1 MIPKSIFISRPFQDS
16 GETLKM
22 YSAQGGRVIAESLVR
37 FEAVTFEVP
46 DFFDVIFFSSIRAAE
61 FFLQQNVPTS
71 VQFACAGKET
81 ADKLKRQ
88 FQISCEFI
96 AQHAG
101 NPNESAIEF
110 LQWLGNRRV
119 LFPKSEQSLN
129 TYSNMVPSSQKW
141 ESIVYRTCAISKR
154 IAPCDLYIFSS
165 PSNVKA
171 FLSSNSISGNSKCI
185 AWGSSTAQYL
195 TDHDIH
201 VFHQLQT
208 GTLKELDV
216 FLKDLLELN

>member
-1 MIPKSIFISRPFQDS
+1 VIPNSIFISRPIQDS
-16 GETLKM
+16 GETLKTI
-22 YSAQGGRVIAESLVR
+22 SAQGGRVIAESLVR

-46 DFFDVIFFSSIRAAE
+46 DFFEVIFFSSIRAAD
-61 FFLQQNVPTS
+61 FFLQQGIPSS

-81 ADKLKRQ
+81 ADKLKSQ

-101 NPNESAIEF
+101 NPNESATEF
-110 LQWLGNRRV
+110 LHWLGNRRV

-129 TYSNMVPSSQKW
+129 TYSSMVPRSQKW
-141 ESIVYRTCAISKR
+141 ESIVYRTCSISKK
-154 IAPCDLYIFSS
+154 ITPCDLYIFSS
-165 PSNVKA
+165 PSNVQA

-185 AWGSSTAQYL
+185 AWGSSTAQFL

-208 GTLKELDV
+208 GTLTELDV